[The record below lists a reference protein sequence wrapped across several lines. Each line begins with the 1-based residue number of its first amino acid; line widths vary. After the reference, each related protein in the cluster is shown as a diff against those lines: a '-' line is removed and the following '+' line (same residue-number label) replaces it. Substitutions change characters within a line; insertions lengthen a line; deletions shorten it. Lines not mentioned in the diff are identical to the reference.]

1 MGQQFTVR
9 SADGPAARA
18 ETPTERAGRSVAE
31 GGVGASGSGRSA
43 RGHSPTVDEIDL
55 SDHEGFWRRPLEER
69 WAAYDLLRREAPI
82 SHHPEPATGRFPE
95 GPGFWAVTRHADVL
109 EASRTPEL
117 FSSASGTSI
126 RDLPAEYNE
135 FFGSML
141 NMDDPRHARLRGLVS
156 AGFTPRT
163 MAGIERD
170 LAAIAS
176 GLVDRLLDEGP
187 CDFVDVVAS
196 RLPLAAIC
204 RMMGIPEAYHDL
216 VRHLSDVIL
225 DPGSTP
231 AGVPRGQAILDAGRA
246 LAALM
251 DEVRVSLAP
260 DSDTLLGGLLRAE
273 VDGQRLTQQEIQS
286 FFVLLTAAGNE
297 TTRNAS
303 TWGLRFLTEFPDQR
317 ERWMTDFD
325 RLAPTAVEEIVR
337 YASPVIQFR
346 RTVTRDGAR
355 LGDHVFS
362 QGDKVVLF
370 YDAAN
375 RDESVFE
382 QPGVFDVGRSPN
394 HHVGFGGPGPHF
406 CLGAHLARR
415 QLTVLFREL
424 LTRVPRIAAGGS
436 PERITS
442 SLLNGIRAQRCTW

>member
-1 MGQQFTVR
+1 M
-9 SADGPAARA
+9 S
-18 ETPTERAGRSVAE
+18 
-31 GGVGASGSGRSA
+31 
-43 RGHSPTVDEIDL
+43 VDEIDL

-69 WAAYDLLRREAPI
+69 WRAYERLRLEAPI
-82 SHHPEPATGRFPE
+82 SYHPEPATGRFPE

-109 EASRTPEL
+109 EVSRTPQR

-141 NMDDPRHARLRGLVS
+141 NMDDPRHARLRALVS

-163 MAGIERD
+163 MARIERD
-170 LAAIAS
+170 LATIAS
-176 GLVDRLLDEGP
+176 RLVDRLLDEGP
-187 CDFVDVVAS
+187 CDVVDVVAS

-204 RMMGIPEAYHDL
+204 MMMGVPDEHHDL
-216 VRHLSDVIL
+216 VRQLSDIIL

-231 AGVPRGQAILDAGRA
+231 AGVPRGEAVLDAGRA

-251 DEVRVSLAP
+251 DDVVATLPP
-260 DSDTLLGGLLRAE
+260 DSDTLLAALVRAE

-317 ERWMTDFD
+317 ARWMADFGG
-325 RLAPTAVEEIVR
+325 RAASAVEEIVR

-346 RTVTRDGAR
+346 RTVTRDGVR
-355 LGDHVFS
+355 LGDHTFAA
-362 QGDKVVLF
+362 GDKVVMF
-370 YDAAN
+370 YESAN
-375 RDESVFE
+375 RDERAFD
-382 QPGVFDVGRSPN
+382 QPDSFDITREPN

-406 CLGAHLARR
+406 CIGAHLARR
-415 QLTVLFREL
+415 QLMVLFEEL
-424 LTRVPRIAAGGS
+424 LTRVPTIAADGP

-442 SLLNGIRAQRCTW
+442 SLLNGVRAQRCTW

>member
-1 MGQQFTVR
+1 MGQN
-9 SADGPAARA
+9 
-18 ETPTERAGRSVAE
+18 AGL
-31 GGVGASGSGRSA
+31 
-43 RGHSPTVDEIDL
+43 TVDEIDL
-55 SDHEGFWRRPLEER
+55 SDHEGFWRRPLEQR
-69 WAAYDLLRREAPI
+69 WAAYERLRREAPV
-82 SHHPEPATGRFPE
+82 SHHPEPATDRFPE
-95 GPGFWAVTRHADVL
+95 GPGFWAVTRHTDVL
-109 EASRTPEL
+109 EASRNPQS

-176 GLVDRLLDEGP
+176 GSVDRLIDEGP

-204 RMMGIPEAYHDL
+204 RMMGIPEQHHDL

-231 AGVPRGQAILDAGRA
+231 PGVARGQAILDAGRA

-251 DEVRVSLAP
+251 DEVRATLAP
-260 DSDTLLGGLLRAE
+260 DSDTLLAGLVRAE

-303 TWGLRFLTEFPDQR
+303 TWGLRFLTEFPEQR
-317 ERWMTDFD
+317 ARWVADFD
-325 RLAPTAVEEIVR
+325 GLAPTAVEEIVR

-346 RTVTRDGAR
+346 RTVTRDGVR
-355 LGDHVFS
+355 LGDHSFS
-362 QGDKVVLF
+362 EGDKVVLF
-370 YDAAN
+370 YESAN
-375 RDESVFE
+375 RDERVFE
-382 QPGVFDVGRSPN
+382 RPDVFDIARTPN
-394 HHVGFGGPGPHF
+394 NHVGFGGPGPHF

-424 LTRVPRIAAGGS
+424 LTRMPTIVTDGP

-442 SLLNGIRAQRCTW
+442 SLLNGIRSQRCCW